1 MVVTSFSIRSC
12 PAFFLSDLLPQH
24 QSDCDVWQA
33 EEDNIT
39 EFCKGYSAIIDQHKF
54 MLGDLEELR
63 MKLVS
68 PPAAADQKEK
78 EPKQDQSEI
87 QDEASDEY
95 LRRNLKKISQI
106 PLSIHFMPSYL
117 FLPEK
122 MQSRNK
128 DRDRISLSSGS
139 AVIRFTLITFSY
151 FLRYFFIF
159 PRYY

>member
-1 MVVTSFSIRSC
+1 VSAST
-12 PAFFLSDLLPQH
+12 AFLSRLLPQH
-24 QSDCDVWQA
+24 QPDCDVWQT
-33 EEDNIT
+33 EENNVT
-39 EFCKGYSAIIDQHKF
+39 ELCKGYSSVIYQHEF
-54 MLGDLEELR
+54 MLGYIKELR

-68 PPAAADQKEK
+68 PPAAADQEEK

-106 PLSIHFMPSYL
+106 PLSIHFIPSYL